1 MSPAMLIFLP
11 LTLLLLMSKGA
22 GSNATTPT
30 VTKKATAGKVMG
42 ILTEEGEFIP
52 LPSTLGE
59 KEIDTDKQGVV
70 IEQNGQRYL
79 LASVK

>member
-22 GSNATTPT
+22 GAKATTPKQT
-30 VTKKATAGKVMG
+30 DSEKVMG
-42 ILTEEGEFIP
+42 VLTKEGEFIP
-52 LPSTLGE
+52 LPSINAYREL
-59 KEIDTDKQGVV
+59 DTDEQGVV

-79 LASVK
+79 LASID